1 MDGLV
6 LINKNRG
13 LTSHEIVKRVKN
25 ILELKKAGHFG
36 TLDPMAEGLLLVG
49 MGNATKLFD
58 FFIKRKKVYS
68 GIIRF
73 GYSTTTYDSEGDMVG
88 EEKDVDLNKSNLET
102 IIQGFV
108 GKIDQIPPKYSAKKF
123 KGKPLYKYARNDIDV
138 KIESR
143 KVEIFSLKYEIID
156 KKNLWFKAV
165 TSSGTY
171 IRSLAFDIGEKVGS
185 GAFLKELQREKIG
198 EFDAENAVTL
208 DELEIVKKE
217 KKPTKSIIP
226 IESLLPEFP
235 RIVVGLNGKTRVIN
249 GAPISSDDILEV
261 SSGSSSENYRIFDDD
276 GNFLAIAKKDGI
288 LMEFKPFL
296 VFNKRS

>member
-68 GIIRF
+68 GIMRF

-88 EEKDVDLNKSNLET
+88 EEKDVDLYKSDLET
-102 IIQGFV
+102 IIQGFI

-143 KVEIFSLKYEIID
+143 KVEIFSLKYKIID

-171 IRSLAFDIGEKVGS
+171 IRSLAFDIGERVGS

-198 EFDAENAVTL
+198 EFDVDNAVTL
-208 DELEIVKKE
+208 DELEIVKRE
-217 KKPTKSIIP
+217 KNPTKSIIP

-235 RIVVGLNGKTRVIN
+235 RITVGLNGKTRVIN